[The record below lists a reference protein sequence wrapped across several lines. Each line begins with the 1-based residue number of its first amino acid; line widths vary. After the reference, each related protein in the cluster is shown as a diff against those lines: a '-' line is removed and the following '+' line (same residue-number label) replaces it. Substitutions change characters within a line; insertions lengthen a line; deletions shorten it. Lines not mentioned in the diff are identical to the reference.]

1 MAVPVAL
8 QHSAAHGRLPASA
21 QTSWV
26 KRVSKPPTRAIL
38 GLMSLNFLGVMK
50 NLRIAALMALGVS
63 GAALA
68 DSAVPP
74 GPSGSYPARAEDV
87 QRWIDRLDD
96 RRIRAHAWDVWH
108 SITRPVAA
116 ERGEPIWQ
124 TWYSGHEL
132 FGVGVAAR
140 TQRHGVLPFETGRQ
154 VHHPHGAAIPRTP
167 AEQPTSFNRFS
178 PAVAHV
184 IWDRRLN
191 DAAELDRINAD
202 FDRRGTPV
210 RDRQIQ
216 TSLGPVDARSIV
228 LKPVF
233 QFIDGGSP
241 TAIAVWTG
249 VSPAATTNLA
259 NPTADT
265 WRRCVVVDPTG
276 TLRPGSHVSLPCN
289 AEPAQPWPVV
299 GLDQFYAI
307 RLTEAQA
314 RDFSAFAEGSGDD
327 VGAGNKTD
335 VASLKAR
342 VKAGNVALLVA
353 MHVTTKE
360 IANWTW
366 QTFWWGA
373 DPGDA
378 IYGADRPKR
387 IGRPWSRYNMT
398 AAYYMTAPARDPA
411 GEPWIAFNPYLETNL
426 AGNVPGPGGRPIA
439 WTGVHS
445 NCMSCHRMAA
455 WKAAA
460 QPKPGRRGNSPAYQ
474 PSGLID
480 PADAALFDGYTKLDF
495 LWSLTR
501 AAPRAR

>member
-1 MAVPVAL
+1 M
-8 QHSAAHGRLPASA
+8 R
-21 QTSWV
+21 T
-26 KRVSKPPTRAIL
+26 AI
-38 GLMSLNFLGVMK
+38 LMSLFFTG
-50 NLRIAALMALGVS
+50 S
-63 GAALA
+63 ALA
-68 DSAVPP
+68 GPAVPP
-74 GPSGSYPARAEDV
+74 APSGSYPARAEVV

-108 SITRPVAA
+108 AITRPVPAP
-116 ERGEPIWQ
+116 RGEPVWQ

-132 FGVGVAAR
+132 FEVGPAAR
-140 TQRHGVLPFETGRQ
+140 QQRREVLPFETARQ
-154 VHHPHGAAIPRTP
+154 VHHAHGTPIPRTP

-178 PAVAHV
+178 PSVAHT
-184 IWDRRLN
+184 IWDRQLN
-191 DAAELDRINAD
+191 DSAVLDRINAE

-210 RDRQIQ
+210 REREVQ
-216 TSLGPVDARSIV
+216 TSRGRVDPGSIV

-233 QFIDGGSP
+233 QFIDGGVP
-241 TAIAVWTG
+241 TAVPVWTG
-249 VSPAATTNLA
+249 ISPAATTNLN
-259 NPTADT
+259 NPSAET

-276 TLRPGSHVSLPCN
+276 ALRPGSQVSLPCN
-289 AEPAQPWPVV
+289 AEPARPWPVV

-314 RDFSAFAEGSGDD
+314 RDFSAFAEASGDD
-327 VGAGNKTD
+327 IGAGNRTD
-335 VASLKAR
+335 IASLKAN
-342 VKAGNVALLVA
+342 VKAGNVALLMA

-360 IANWTW
+360 IADWTW

-378 IYGADRPKR
+378 FYGADRPKR

-426 AGNVPGPGGRPIA
+426 VGTVPGPGGTSIA

-460 QPKPGRRGNSPAYQ
+460 KPQPGQWGDSPAYQ
-474 PSGLID
+474 PAGLID
-480 PADAALFDGYTKLDF
+480 PADATLFGGYTKLDF

-501 AAPRAR
+501 AAPRQR